1 MYCWSWW
8 NNGARI
14 VPEKKNKSKKLHGP
28 TEIAMHTLIECTK
41 TMFKTWVWWKMKR
54 CGRFLD
60 DKNQMPIR
68 NGKTLAKNQQR
79 LMKSKKGAHHQK
91 KRTSSFVAI
100 FSNKK

>member
-1 MYCWSWW
+1 
-8 NNGARI
+8 
-14 VPEKKNKSKKLHGP
+14 
-28 TEIAMHTLIECTK
+28 
-41 TMFKTWVWWKMKR
+41 MKR

-91 KRTSSFVAI
+91 KT
-100 FSNKK
+100 NKFFCGDFFKQKINK